1 MAFGLFFL
9 GPFIALLFISIKT
22 DLFGSNELL
31 YCVIGLFIST
41 LFGYVILRQIS
52 SGVARVENQMAE
64 KLDGYE
70 GVERV
75 GRDELG
81 NIAAFADMMSR
92 DIRKTGESLTRRIEE
107 IHALKELGSLP
118 AFHVTAQSLTS
129 TTLKRSIAV
138 TEAMGGAI
146 LLITKNRVVC
156 RQIMGDG
163 INLRMGKAIKPENFP
178 GNEAVEKDISIFLH
192 SEFVSDWTQFFSEEC
207 QSAAIVPFGK
217 IYGATVV
224 AVLVAD
230 SERKW
235 SETTLEF
242 LSTYFRNA
250 GSALKMQ
257 EIDIQKRETTDELKT
272 VLSII
277 KLLQA
282 NLQEETLL
290 AVITKRLEKII
301 PHQWVG
307 LALVNQSSDEL
318 LLSHTFSKYAPGV
331 KKGMVIDNKASLF
344 HLAMSSDGPL
354 AIDNLESGENYFES
368 ELFGKLEVKSCII
381 ESMNSSGRG
390 IGAICLGSE
399 KVGGFTRKGKRLFSM
414 VAMGVAIALEQTRL
428 LAHEREKRAELE
440 VLNEISVVLS
450 THTII
455 GGRALHSILK
465 KIAGLVGVEAGS
477 IMILEYDALV
487 IQAVTGIFSKKLKNQ
502 RVNLGRGVAG
512 YVTTAGEPVVVKDVR
527 DDPNF
532 DSDIDE
538 KTGFRTRNLLCV
550 PMITN
555 GRVIG
560 VIELLNKEGEPFD
573 DDDLQ
578 KVKAVAA
585 STAIALENSRLYSE
599 SEHIAKKERF
609 IRTVFQ
615 KYVPG
620 EVVTDILERGESD
633 QMTVGEKKIVT
644 VFNVDIRGYT
654 KMSRQ
659 ASTEDVVH
667 ILNYFF
673 KRMGNI
679 VVKHKGVL
687 DKYLGDGLLAIFGAP
702 VASANPALD
711 AVRAAQ
717 EMIGVIEEISI
728 LAMERCGVPIRI
740 GVSINTGEAIVGN
753 IGFDKKMEYTVIGD
767 VVNDTF
773 RLQDLTKKKF
783 NSILIGE
790 ETYLQV
796 KSVVRAGPW
805 GLKKL
810 DDAFMNVY
818 EVVTDSNSGAYDYDP
833 PADSSKNMVDKI
845 H

>member
-9 GPFIALLFISIKT
+9 GPFIALLFISFKT
-22 DLFGSNELL
+22 DLFGTNELL
-31 YCVIGLFIST
+31 YCVVGLLIST
-41 LFGYVILRQIS
+41 LFGYIILRQIS
-52 SGVARVENQMAE
+52 TGVARVESQMAE
-64 KLDGYE
+64 KMGGYE
-70 GVERV
+70 GVEKI
-75 GRDELG
+75 GQDELG
-81 NIAAFADMMSR
+81 NIAAFAEMMSR

-107 IHALKELGSLP
+107 IHALKELGNLP

-129 TTLKRSIAV
+129 TTLKRAIAV

-146 LLITKNRVVC
+146 LLITNDRIVC

-163 INLRMGKAIKPENFP
+163 INLRMGKAIKPGSFP
-178 GNEAVEKDISIFLH
+178 GNEAVEKNMSIFLH
-192 SEFVSDWTQFFSEEC
+192 RELVSEWAQFFSEEC
-207 QSAAIVPFGK
+207 QCAAIVPFGN

-242 LSTYFRNA
+242 LSTYFRSA

-257 EIDIQKRETTDELKT
+257 EIDIQKRDTTDELKT

-277 KLLQA
+277 KLLKA
-282 NLQEETLL
+282 NLREETLL
-290 AVITKRLEKII
+290 AVITKRLETII

-307 LALVNQSSDEL
+307 LALVDQSSDEL

-331 KKGMVIDNKASLF
+331 EKGMLIDNKASLF

-354 AIDNLESGENYFES
+354 AIDNLDSGENYFES
-368 ELFGKLEVKSCII
+368 ELFRKLEIKSCII

-440 VLNEISVVLS
+440 VLNEIAVLLS
-450 THTII
+450 THTIL
-455 GGRALHSILK
+455 GDRALHSILE

-487 IQAVTGIFSKKLKNQ
+487 IQAVTGAFSKKLKNR
-502 RVNLGRGVAG
+502 RVSLGRGVAG
-512 YVTTAGEPVVVKDVR
+512 YVTTAGEPVVVRDVK

-532 DSDIDE
+532 NSDIDE
-538 KTGFRTRNLLCV
+538 NTGFETRNLLCV

-578 KVKAVAA
+578 TVKAVAA

-599 SEHIAKKERF
+599 SEHIAKTERF

-620 EVVTDILERGESD
+620 EVVADILERGESD
-633 QMTVGEKKIVT
+633 QMIVGEKKIVT

-659 ASTEDVVH
+659 ASTEDVVY
-667 ILNYFF
+667 ILNCFF

-717 EMIGVIEEISI
+717 EMIGVIEEIS
-728 LAMERCGVPIRI
+728 LLSMDRCGVPIRI

-796 KSVVRAGPW
+796 KSAVRAGPC

-810 DDAFMNVY
+810 DDTFMNVY
-818 EVVTDSNSGAYDYDP
+818 EVITDSSSDSYEYDP
-833 PADSSKNMVDKI
+833 LADSTKDMMGKI